1 MSIQQ
6 PILHKNP
13 KESQRIPENAKKSQ
27 KMPKYPEKS
36 RKIPKN
42 PEMLPKNLW
51 TMSEN
56 RRKSPETLMN
66 PDESRAITIK
76 LLAILP
82 LPCRSRAA
90 PVPLPCRSTARHTHT
105 HKNQNRSLLT
115 KSGNLFHRILRADA
129 RGGCSRRMLEADSS
143 TYPPLDGRGGGG
155 D

>member
-1 MSIQQ
+1 
-6 PILHKNP
+6 
-13 KESQRIPENAKKSQ
+13 
-27 KMPKYPEKS
+27 
-36 RKIPKN
+36 
-42 PEMLPKNLW
+42 MLPKNLW

-129 RGGCSRRMLEADSS
+129 RGGCSRRI
-143 TYPPLDGRGGGG
+143 PPPTLLWTGGGG
-155 D
+155 AVISTAQWGKRRATPSKTQAGPKSKEPRQICK